1 MLSLRLPRVT
11 AAPKQLYARFENYLP
26 PVHAE
31 FESVAQRMSLVKTSI
46 ERVPLALWNKKRNR
60 SKKKY
65 TAISRSFHKMEE
77 LIQYYR
83 LDIQGQIV
91 SLAEA
96 PGGFLQCM
104 AEHQKPGATFHVMS
118 LVADH
123 DVDVPKLHPSIVKSN
138 VTVHTGA
145 LGNGD
150 ITQMENIDSLLKVV
164 KSPVHLLTADGGYN
178 ERDFNKKEQHHL
190 RLIFSEFYTAVAL
203 RASQVVIK
211 LFDIHTLPT
220 IQMITLACVLYNHVS
235 ICKPPGSRPTNSEK
249 YLVLS
254 EFLGLT
260 NVTESVLSLFKTVL
274 AAPGHV
280 QSLFDDEVPADI
292 MNLLHR
298 LSETALQ
305 SQTESIQEILQSITN
320 VAGTSSNTSAR

>member
-11 AAPKQLYARFENYLP
+11 AAPTQLYARFADHLP
-26 PVHAE
+26 PVHAA

-203 RASQVVIK
+203 RSDQVVIK

-220 IQMITLACVLYNHVS
+220 MQLITLACVLYDHVS

-254 EFLGLT
+254 RFSDSSMTGQVQNLFK
-260 NVTESVLSLFKTVL
+260 SVLATQK
-274 AAPGHV
+274 HV
-280 QSLFDDEVPADI
+280 QSLFDDEVPAEI

-298 LSETALQ
+298 LSETVLRSQ
-305 SQTESIQEILQSITN
+305 SESIQEILDSIFVT
-320 VAGTSSNTSAR
+320 SNTSAR